1 MFPPVGALNLLP
13 HHVLRRNAGRSIIG
27 PTALNTI
34 VGAPVAQAESVLSI
48 DIARPLRIEI
58 VLLVQL
64 TGTPACP
71 RVR

>member
-1 MFPPVGALNLLP
+1 
-13 HHVLRRNAGRSIIG
+13 VLRRNPGCSIIG

-34 VGAPVAQAESVLSI
+34 VRAPVAHAESVF
-48 DIARPLRIEI
+48 EI

>member
-13 HHVLRRNAGRSIIG
+13 HHVLRRNPGCSIIG
-27 PTALNTI
+27 RTALNTI
-34 VGAPVAQAESVLSI
+34 VRAPVAQAESVF
-48 DIARPLRIEI
+48 EI

-64 TGTPACP
+64 TGMPACP

>member
-13 HHVLRRNAGRSIIG
+13 HHVLRRNPGCSIIG
-27 PTALNTI
+27 RTALNTI
-34 VGAPVAQAESVLSI
+34 MRAPVAQAESVLSM

-58 VLLVQL
+58 VLLAQL

>member
-1 MFPPVGALNLLP
+1 LVAFNLLP
-13 HHVLRRNAGRSIIG
+13 HHVPRRNPGCTIIG
-27 PTALNTI
+27 RTALNTI
-34 VGAPVAQAESVLSI
+34 VRAPVAHAESVFSMNI
-48 DIARPLRIEI
+48 GRPLRIEI